1 MDTASDIPT
10 AENGS
15 RSFDLFRQGTELWTS
30 FLSSGSM
37 NDLDKGIEYL
47 FESISLLPDGDSRIP
62 GRLDCLCSS
71 CFARFECLG
80 NLEDLN
86 NAIEHETRAYGLTP
100 EGDPDLPTRLGN
112 LLTFH
117 QYRFDHQGK
126 QDDLSKSIDYATR
139 AHSLNSEGHSD
150 LPQSSTDLGNA
161 LMLRF
166 RHLGNM
172 EDLNTAMDYYT
183 QAYTLT
189 SRLGNLSTSYF
200 DRYMSLGNLSDLEMS
215 IQYEIQAHSLIPEGD
230 PVVAE
235 PLSGLCVCYGQ
246 RFQRLRELSDADR
259 AIDYG
264 IQSCS
269 LTPPGDPALTER
281 LRYLG
286 IAYHERFLH
295 AYEFAS
301 QDFSQLPQLLCSL
314 GSSYHRRF
322 IEIEDSRIDDVDRA
336 IQYQEQAKSLYTKNH
351 PDFHRCLSR
360 LGSSY
365 YSRFMRLNDI
375 DDLNKSIEN
384 SFQAHSLTPIGDPS
398 LAWQLSN
405 IGSLF
410 YSKFERS
417 GSFDDLN
424 NATEYHKRAYKAT
437 PERDPDFTL
446 ILRFLGICYEQRF
459 QLLHDEASLNSALD
473 YFRQG
478 TYSIGYPNSRIEAAL
493 SLAGISAENG
503 LPDHLDAYQTAI
515 ELIPEVIWVGITVDN
530 RYKTLAKLSNIAV
543 EAASAAIASAQ
554 PELALEWL
562 EQGQSIV
569 WNQTLLLRSPLDDL
583 RKDFPALAKKL
594 EKLGSELYYASS
606 RRDSDFQEFAPK
618 LATPEQVAQQH
629 HQIAKEYAD
638 QISYVRGLPGFS
650 NFMKPKKFIDL
661 VPAARA
667 GPVVVI
673 NCHESRCDALIISP
687 GVSQVAHATLPF
699 FTNKDARRLRAGLE
713 KLLNGDHMRQR
724 GILLRWKSTEKQ
736 ISFKQIL
743 ATLWNRVVHPVLML
757 LQYKAQT
764 DVEKLPRI
772 TWCTTGDLSFLPLH
786 AAGVY
791 ETPTT
796 SVSDYA
802 ISSYAP
808 TFTALL
814 NCAPSSHREHSSLL
828 TIGQHATPGHT
839 PLPGTQEELAHI
851 QKYIHT
857 TIQHTQLVG
866 HAATTEAVLSAM
878 ERHDW
883 VHLACHASQNAR
895 NPTQSGLFL
904 HDDVLDLM
912 AIMTKSFK
920 NKGLA
925 FLSACQT
932 AKGDENLP
940 EEAVHLASGL
950 LTAGYTS
957 VIASMWAVGDRDA
970 PLVADRVYNHLLKDG
985 RMDTREAAKA
995 LHLAVIE
1002 LRERIGVD
1010 KYSHWT
1016 QYIHI
1021 GS

>member
-1 MDTASDIPT
+1 MATSRDVPA

-15 RSFDLFRQGTELWTS
+15 SSFELFRQGTEFWSS
-30 FLSSGSM
+30 FLNS
-37 NDLDKGIEYL
+37 NIIDDLNKSIEYL
-47 FESISLLPDGDSRIP
+47 VKSVSLLPDGDSRIP

-71 CFARFECLG
+71 CFARFERLG

-86 NAIEHETRAYGLTP
+86 NAIEYETRAYRLTA

-112 LLTFH
+112 LIIFH
-117 QYRFDHQGK
+117 QYRFDHQDK
-126 QDDLSKSIDYATR
+126 QDDLSRSIDYATR
-139 AHSLNSEGHSD
+139 AHSLAPEGHPD

-166 RHLGNM
+166 RRVGNM
-172 EDLNTAMDYYT
+172 EDLNAAMGYYT
-183 QAYTLT
+183 QACTLT
-189 SRLGNLSTSYF
+189 SMEDPSLPERLVNLSTSYF
-200 DRYMSLGNLSDLEMS
+200 DRHMSLGDLDDLDLS
-215 IQYEIQAHSLIPEGD
+215 IQYEIRAHSLIPEGD
-230 PVVAE
+230 LSVAE
-235 PLSGLCVCYGQ
+235 RLS
-246 RFQRLRELSDADR
+246 
-259 AIDYG
+259 
-264 IQSCS
+264 S
-269 LTPPGDPALTER
+269 L
-281 LRYLG
+281 YLG
-286 IAYHERFLH
+286 IAYHERFVYLGELDDLDKGIQHKLH
-295 AYEFAS
+295 AYKVAS
-301 QDFSQLPQLLCSL
+301 KDFSQLPQLLCSL
-314 GSSYHRRF
+314 GASYHRRF
-322 IEIEDSRIDDVDRA
+322 ADVEDSRVDDVDRA
-336 IQYQEQAKSLYTKNH
+336 IQYQEQAKSLYPKEH

-365 YSRFMRLNDI
+365 YSRFTRLNDV
-375 DDLNKSIEN
+375 DDLNRSIEN
-384 SFQAHSLTPIGDPS
+384 SFQAHSVTPIGDPS

-410 YSKFERS
+410 YTKFERS
-417 GSFDDLN
+417 GNFDDLS
-424 NATEYHKRAYKAT
+424 NAIEYHKQAYAAT
-437 PERDPDFTL
+437 PKHDPDFTL
-446 ILRFLGICYEQRF
+446 ILRFLGICYEQKF
-459 QLLHDEASLNSALD
+459 QLLRDEASLNSALE

-478 TYSIGYPNSRIEAAL
+478 ADSIGYPNSRIEAAL
-493 SLAGISAENG
+493 SLARISIENG
-503 LPDHLDAYQTAI
+503 IPGHLDAYRTAI

-543 EAASAAIASAQ
+543 EAASAAIASGQ

-562 EQGQSIV
+562 EQGRSIV

-583 RKDFPALAKKL
+583 RQDFPTLADKL

-606 RRDSDFQEFAPK
+606 RRDSEFQEFAPK
-618 LATPEQVAQQH
+618 LATHEQVAQRH

-638 QISYVRGLPGFS
+638 QISYIRGLPGFS
-650 NFMKPKKFIDL
+650 NFMKPKKAIEL
-661 VPAARA
+661 VAAART
-667 GPVVVI
+667 GPIVVI

-687 GVSQVAHATLPF
+687 GTSQVTHATLSS
-699 FTNKDARRLRAGLE
+699 FTNKDARRLRGGLE

-724 GILLRWKSTEKQ
+724 GILLRWKPAEKQ

-757 LQYKAQT
+757 LRYKAQT
-764 DVEKLPRI
+764 DIEKLPHI

-791 ETPTT
+791 EKPNA

-802 ISSYAP
+802 ISSYTP
-808 TFTALL
+808 TLTALL
-814 NCAPSSHREHSSLL
+814 NSAPSSYLEHSSIL

-851 QKYIHT
+851 QKYAHT
-857 TIQHTQLVG
+857 PIQHTQLTD

-895 NPTQSGLFL
+895 NPTHSGLFL
-904 HDDVLDLM
+904 YDGILDLT
-912 AIMTKSFK
+912 AIMRKSFK

-985 RMDTREAAKA
+985 RMHTQEIAKA
-995 LHLAVIE
+995 LHLAIIE
-1002 LRERIGVD
+1002 LRGKIGVE

-1016 QYIHI
+1016 QFIHI